1 MKTSKIVKMAIFA
14 TLKWLQSLFS
24 DRQKILK
31 FLQCGDPNVE
41 KSMKYNFKI
50 N

>member
-1 MKTSKIVKMAIFA
+1 MKISKIVKMAIFA
-14 TLKWLQSLFS
+14 TLKWLQSLTG
-24 DRQKILK
+24 RKILK